1 MPVGFNNITSVTM
14 TNITDL
20 ANITTPNDFFVNV
33 SNIVYG
39 GVLWF
44 IILWILWVILVM
56 VAQKVRDQPL
66 NNAMYSGAACSV
78 LAFLMYGLQWL
89 SGHYLW
95 VFPLITIF
103 LALAVYATKS

>member
-39 GVLWF
+39 GVL
-44 IILWILWVILVM
+44 
-56 VAQKVRDQPL
+56 
-66 NNAMYSGAACSV
+66 
-78 LAFLMYGLQWL
+78 
-89 SGHYLW
+89 
-95 VFPLITIF
+95 
-103 LALAVYATKS
+103 